1 MKAGVSPQMLG
12 GSGRAKWH
20 SAFPGAL
27 TFTCVLLAWAP
38 GSSAAQSKAP
48 AECAATLSGEVSAD
62 DQARAF
68 ENDYFNN
75 PGIARPLWQA
85 ATVRRCSLLVTTE
98 PQARC
103 LIGGE
108 AKSLYDKFVQSAVSL
123 NQASS
128 VKKELADAKKFN
140 ALLTGELSMTC
151 VEQAKAA
158 RQVKNFGLA
167 AQLSEA
173 AYVLTYKPNQ
183 LYNAA
188 RSCEDGQLW
197 MEAEVYFTAYLSLDA
212 AWRDRRDAV
221 KKLVDIQ
228 RRLASDTGG
237 QLAAARQSAE
247 RAEAT
252 AKAALSQA
260 GRAETQAYG
269 AAQNASAAQSTAQS
283 AKQRAESADSR
294 ANQALQSSADA
305 QSSAASA
312 RQAAGEAQRHAAD
325 AAKRVSGS
333 DHAAQSAGQRAAEA
347 QNYSESLARRVEALE
362 RELADLR
369 GRLQGRSAPPHLEP

>member
-1 MKAGVSPQMLG
+1 MRMKSTCFVSLVALG
-12 GSGRAKWH
+12 ACTLL
-20 SAFPGAL
+20 GA
-27 TFTCVLLAWAP
+27 VAP
-38 GSSAAQSKAP
+38 RGARAQSKPP
-48 AECAATLSGEVSAD
+48 AECAALLSGEVSAD

-68 ENDYFNN
+68 ENDYFNS
-75 PGIARPLWQA
+75 PGTARPLWQA
-85 ATVRRCSLLVTTE
+85 ATVRRCSLVMTTE

-108 AKSLYDKFVQSAVSL
+108 AKSLYDKFIQTTSTL
-123 NQASS
+123 NQAGA
-128 VKKELADAKKFN
+128 VKKELADAKKFA
-140 ALLTGELSMTC
+140 ALLTNELSMTC

-167 AQLSEA
+167 AQLFEA

-212 AWRDRRDAV
+212 AWRDRREAV

-247 RAEAT
+247 RAEAI
-252 AKAALSQA
+252 AKSAQSQA
-260 GRAETQAYG
+260 SRAEGQAYSASQ
-269 AAQNASAAQSTAQS
+269 AASTATSTAQA
-283 AKQRAESADSR
+283 AKQRAEYADTRASQAQQSA
-294 ANQALQSSADA
+294 AEA
-305 QSSAASA
+305 QSSASAA
-312 RQAAGEAQRHAAD
+312 RQSAGEAQRLAAD
-325 AAKRVSGS
+325 ASKRVGGA
-333 DHAAQSAGQRAAEA
+333 DQTARSADQRAADA
-347 QNYSESLARRVEALE
+347 RNYAASLAQRIEALE

-369 GRLQGRSAPPHLEP
+369 GRLQGRMAPPPIDP